1 MKTLMHVMVL
11 SGAVGL
17 AIAGFAGCDSGNS
30 TPKGTGGAG
39 GKVGVGGSG
48 VGGSVGLGGS
58 GVGGAVGL
66 GGSTDVG
73 GAGGGADV
81 GGAGGASSV
90 GGAAGGTTGAGGAG
104 GSLTPMQIHTMII
117 NAPGSGDVPLSI
129 TATPVA
135 YPACQ

>member
-1 MKTLMHVMVL
+1 MKTLIHIMVL

-17 AIAGFAGCDSGNS
+17 AVAGSAGCDSGSS

-48 VGGSVGLGGS
+48 VGGSTGVGGS
-58 GVGGAVGL
+58 NAGGSGAGGSVGVGGA
-66 GGSTDVG
+66 TDVG
-73 GAGGGADV
+73 GAGG
-81 GGAGGASSV
+81 S
-90 GGAAGGTTGAGGAG
+90 AAGGSAAGGSTGAGGAG

-135 YPACQ
+135 YPACN

>member
-1 MKTLMHVMVL
+1 MKTLIHIMVL

-17 AIAGFAGCDSGNS
+17 AVAGSAGCDSGSS

-48 VGGSVGLGGS
+48 VGGSVGGGGS
-58 GVGGAVGL
+58 GVGGSVGG
-66 GGSTDVG
+66 GGSGDLG
-73 GAGGGADV
+73 GAGGSSA
-81 GGAGGASSV
+81 GGAGGS
-90 GGAAGGTTGAGGAG
+90 AAGGSTGAGGAG
-104 GSLTPMQIHTMII
+104 GSLTPMQVHTMII

-135 YPACQ
+135 YPACN